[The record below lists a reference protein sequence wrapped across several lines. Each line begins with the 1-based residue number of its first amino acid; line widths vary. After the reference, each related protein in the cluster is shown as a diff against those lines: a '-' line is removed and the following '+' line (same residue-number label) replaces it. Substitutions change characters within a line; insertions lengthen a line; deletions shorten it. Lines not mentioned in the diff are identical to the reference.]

1 MIVKWKDSKANLK
14 VISSSIARKVILQRP
29 DLDLFREGVLLVE
42 EEDEGGAVEP
52 ADVADGREQL
62 QRLVHPVD
70 HRVLRQFLERRQ
82 QLVILDLFE

>member
-1 MIVKWKDSKANLK
+1 MIVKQKNAKADLK
-14 VISSSIARKVILQRP
+14 VISAGVARKVILQRP

-82 QLVILDLFE
+82 QPVILDLFE